1 MRYLV
6 TREFTRWFLGLDSKP
21 INIAV
26 VGGTSQDP
34 EVIEIKRNTPS
45 VNINYY
51 GIENPFSDINFTYL
65 NLNNSSHTLKKYD
78 LVLCSQVLEHVWN
91 IENTF
96 EVLTSMVTKNGFLW
110 LNCPA
115 SNMAHG
121 SPAYFSAGYTADFVA
136 ENFKIRGFTILE
148 SRHYGSK
155 RFYFMTHALRFW
167 ATESEH
173 LRPLTSYNF
182 QPGSFLGVIRKFL
195 KDLPGRFVSLFYS
208 KTILSTVEFATETL
222 VLAQLRESQRL

>member
-1 MRYLV
+1 MRFLV
-6 TREFTRWFLGLDSKP
+6 TREFTKWFSGLASKP
-21 INIAV
+21 INIAI

-34 EVIEIKRNTPS
+34 EVIEIKRIAPDA
-45 VNINYY
+45 NINYF
-51 GIENPFSDINFTYL
+51 GIENPFLDTNFTHL
-65 NLNNSSHTLKKYD
+65 NLNNSSQTSSKYD
-78 LVLCSQVLEHVWN
+78 LVICSQVLEHVWN

-96 EVLTSMVTKNGFLW
+96 KVLASMVITNGFLW
-110 LNCPA
+110 FNCPT

-121 SPAYFSAGYTADFVA
+121 SPAYFSAGYTADFIS
-136 ENFKIRGFTILE
+136 ENFKMRGFTIVE

-155 RFYFMTHALRFW
+155 RYYFMTHALRFW

-195 KDLPGRFVSLFYS
+195 GDLPGRFVSLFYS
-208 KTILSTVEFATETL
+208 KTSLSSVEFATETL
-222 VLAQLRESQRL
+222 VLAQLRES